1 MVTFYFLMMQLPQK
15 STLFPYT
22 TLFRSNLN
30 IKEDGIYVD
39 ATLGGGGHSYEIL
52 KKTPKGHLYA
62 FDQDLYA
69 IERASLKRK
78 EFNNKT
84 IIHSNFKNLKSEL
97 KKRGI
102 DKIDGILLDLGMSSF
117 QIDDESRGFTY
128 LKDTKLDMR
137 MAITKELTAETILN
151 TYSKDEL
158 ADIFYKY
165 GDEENSYI
173 IAHEVIKNR
182 PLKTTFDLV
191 NICDKVNFKR
201 KGHSSKKVFQALRIA
216 VNNELG
222 VLEALLEDVISI
234 LNKKGRI
241 VIITF
246 HSLEDR
252 IVKHFFKEKATN
264 KTPKNMPI
272 LVDGLEAELKLITK
286 KPILPTE
293 EELKHNSR
301 SRSAKLRVAE
311 KK

>member
-1 MVTFYFLMMQLPQK
+1 MKHESVLLNE
-15 STLFPYT
+15 SIE
-22 TLFRSNLN
+22 NLN

-69 IERASLKRK
+69 IERANLKLK

-137 MAITKELTAETILN
+137 MDITKELTAETILN

-252 IVKHFFKEKATN
+252 IVKHFFKDKATN

>member
-1 MVTFYFLMMQLPQK
+1 MKHESVLLNE
-15 STLFPYT
+15 SIE
-22 TLFRSNLN
+22 NLN

-69 IERASLKRK
+69 IERASLKLE

-137 MAITKELTAETILN
+137 MDITKELTAETILN

-252 IVKHFFKEKATN
+252 IVKHFFKDKATN

>member
-1 MVTFYFLMMQLPQK
+1 MKHESVLLNE
-15 STLFPYT
+15 SIE
-22 TLFRSNLN
+22 NLN

-69 IERASLKRK
+69 IERASLKLE

-137 MAITKELTAETILN
+137 MDITKELTAETILN

>member
-1 MVTFYFLMMQLPQK
+1 MKHESVLLNE
-15 STLFPYT
+15 SIE
-22 TLFRSNLN
+22 NLN

-69 IERASLKRK
+69 IERASLKLK

-137 MAITKELTAETILN
+137 MDITKELTAETILN

-252 IVKHFFKEKATN
+252 IVKHFFKDKATN

>member
-1 MVTFYFLMMQLPQK
+1 MKHESVLLNE
-15 STLFPYT
+15 SIE
-22 TLFRSNLN
+22 NLN

-69 IERASLKRK
+69 IERANLKLK

-137 MAITKELTAETILN
+137 MDITKELTAETILN